1 MSKLNSGKITLDKQE
16 IDIISLIHQVIGEY
30 SYMYEDRKLN
40 FVIEST
46 SEEINMLLDGKL
58 MSRVVENIIINAIKY
73 SMDNTRV
80 YVEIQEDE
88 ECVIVSVK
96 NIASYKMMFNNNNIF
111 QRFVRGDASRNSNIE
126 GSGLGLAITKSII
139 ELHRGEVNIE
149 TEGDMFKIY
158 IKLPKT
164 RDC

>member
-1 MSKLNSGKITLDKQE
+1 METARREAQQI
-16 IDIISLIHQVIGEY
+16 IDDARY
-30 SYMYEDRKLN
+30 
-40 FVIEST
+40 T
-46 SEEINMLLDGKL
+46 
-58 MSRVVENIIINAIKY
+58 A
-73 SMDNTRV
+73 
-80 YVEIQEDE
+80 
-88 ECVIVSVK
+88 
-96 NIASYKMMFNNNNIF
+96 NIAAEELTE
-111 QRFVRGDASRNSNIE
+111 RFVRGDASRNSNIE